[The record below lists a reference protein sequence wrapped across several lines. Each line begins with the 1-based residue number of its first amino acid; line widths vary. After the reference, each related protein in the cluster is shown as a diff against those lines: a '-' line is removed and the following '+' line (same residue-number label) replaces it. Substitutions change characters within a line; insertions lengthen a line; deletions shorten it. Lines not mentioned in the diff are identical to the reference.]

1 MIESKAR
8 DIMSKARTR
17 LVTGYPFF
25 GNQAMK
31 LKLIEDESV
40 NTMAT
45 DGRVVKF
52 NPNFVEELPL
62 VEVVGVLAH
71 EIMHVTNGHHLRQNH
86 GQERDSTSWNV
97 ACDFAINSILL
108 KEGFVLPEGGLFDN
122 ENKYGNASAEVIY
135 KAVHEE
141 IEEWKQEQEANS
153 QGEQESTESDESS
166 EGNGSGKGSGDS
178 NEEGESGTGTGSG
191 GQQGEDEEDSQGSGA
206 GSSVDDFI
214 EEKYGKLLG
223 EVEQQ
228 KSEEGKELSESETE
242 RKLEELRVDVVQSEM
257 RARARGYGSG
267 GSEFTS
273 DLKGYVEDKVDW
285 RDRLLNLCQDA
296 IASDF
301 TWNYPNRRHI
311 AEGMYLPSED
321 KDQLNT
327 LVIGSD
333 QSSSV
338 LDIYVSLF
346 EGAMKNIVGQVG
358 FEKIYILYYTGIL
371 QEVVELDSGDNFSM
385 KPSRYYGGTNFDV
398 VTDWIEQ
405 EGITPSC
412 LLMLTDGECRVPLE
426 PSYPVGW
433 CLTPNYDDYYLH
445 VCGLDRYGEIIELEM

>member
-1 MIESKAR
+1 MIESKAT

-40 NTMAT
+40 KTMAT

-52 NPNFVEELPL
+52 NPSWVEELPL
-62 VEVVGVLAH
+62 IEVVAVLAH
-71 EIMHVTNGHHLRQNH
+71 EIMHVTNGHHLRQ
-86 GQERDSTSWNV
+86 GDRDHTAWNYST
-97 ACDFAINSILL
+97 DFAINRDLVRG
-108 KEGFVLPEGGLFDN
+108 GFTLPEGGLISD
-122 ENKYGNASAEVIY
+122 EYGNKSAEVIY
-135 KAVHEE
+135 SILYEE
-141 IEEWKQEQEANS
+141 YEQAKEEASNS
-153 QGEQESTESDESS
+153 EGSDESEESEDS
-166 EGNGSGKGSGDS
+166 EGSGSSSQGKSGEGDG
-178 NEEGESGTGTGSG
+178 GESGEGDGKESGESSSEGTGSIEDYFKDKF
-191 GQQGEDEEDSQGSGA
+191 GEQA
-206 GSSVDDFI
+206 
-214 EEKYGKLLG
+214 G
-223 EVEQQ
+223 EVTAQTKED
-228 KSEEGKELSESETE
+228 GKKLTESEVRE
-242 RKLEELRVDVVQSEM
+242 KLEELRVDVVQSEM

-267 GSEFTS
+267 GSELTR
-273 DLKGYVEDKVDW
+273 DLKGYVEDKINW

-311 AEGMYLPSED
+311 AEGLYLPSED

-327 LVIGSD
+327 LVIGVD

-338 LDIYVSLF
+338 RDEEVSLF
-346 EGAMKNIVGQVG
+346 EGAMKNIIGQVG

-371 QEVVELDSGDNFSM
+371 NEVVELDAGDNFSM
-385 KPSRYYGGTNFDV
+385 KPTRYYGGTNFNV

-405 EGITPSC
+405 EGIIPSC

-433 CLTPNYDDYYLH
+433 CLTPNYNDYYLH
-445 VCGLDRYGEIIELEM
+445 AMGLDRYGEIIELEM

>member
-1 MIESKAR
+1 MIESKAT

-40 NTMAT
+40 KTMAT
-45 DGRVVKF
+45 DGKVIRF
-52 NPNFVEELPL
+52 NPSFVEGELL
-62 VEVVGVLAH
+62 ADIVGVIAH
-71 EIMHVTNGHHLRQNH
+71 EVMHVTNGHHLRQ
-86 GQERDSTSWNV
+86 GDRDHTVWNYST
-97 ACDFAINSILL
+97 DFAINRDLVRG
-108 KEGFVLPEGGLFDN
+108 GFTLPEGGLISD
-122 ENKYGNASAEVIY
+122 EYGNKSAEVIY
-135 KAVHEE
+135 SILYEE
-141 IEEWKQEQEANS
+141 YEQAKEEASNS
-153 QGEQESTESDESS
+153 EGSDESEESEDS
-166 EGNGSGKGSGDS
+166 EGSGSSSQGKSGEGDG
-178 NEEGESGTGTGSG
+178 GESGEGDGEESGESSSEGTGSIEDYFKDKF
-191 GQQGEDEEDSQGSGA
+191 GEQA
-206 GSSVDDFI
+206 
-214 EEKYGKLLG
+214 G
-223 EVEQQ
+223 EVTAQTKED
-228 KSEEGKELSESETE
+228 GKKLTESEVRE
-242 RKLEELRVDVVQSEM
+242 KLEELRVDVVQSEM

-267 GSEFTS
+267 GSELTR
-273 DLKGYVEDKVDW
+273 DLKGYVEDKINW

-311 AEGMYLPSED
+311 AEGLYLPSED

-327 LVIGSD
+327 LVIGVD

-338 LDIYVSLF
+338 RDEEVSLF
-346 EGAMKNIVGQVG
+346 EGAMKNIIGQVG

-371 QEVVELDSGDNFSM
+371 NEVVELDAGDNFSM
-385 KPSRYYGGTNFDV
+385 KPTRYYGGTNFNV

-405 EGITPSC
+405 EGIIPSC

-433 CLTPNYDDYYLH
+433 CLTPNYNDYYLH
-445 VCGLDRYGEIIELEM
+445 AMGLDRYGEIIELEM

>member
-1 MIESKAR
+1 MTETKAKA
-8 DIMSKARTR
+8 IMTKARTR

-25 GNQAMK
+25 GNVAMK

-40 NTMAT
+40 KTMAT
-45 DGRVVKF
+45 NGEVIKF
-52 NPNFVEELPL
+52 NPSWVEELPL
-62 VEVVGVLAH
+62 AEVVGVFAH
-71 EIMHVTNGHHLRQNH
+71 EILHVSNGHHLRQNH

-97 ACDFAINSILL
+97 ACDYAINSILL
-108 KEGFVLPEGGLFDN
+108 KEGFVLPEGGLFDD
-122 ENKYGNASAEVIY
+122 ENKFGNGSAEVIY
-135 KAVHEE
+135 KTVHEE
-141 IEEWKQEQEANS
+141 IEEWKQEQEEANS
-153 QGEQESTESDESS
+153 QSDQESAESDESS
-166 EGNGSGKGSGDS
+166 EGNGSGKGSEDS
-178 NEEGESGTGTGSG
+178 NEEGEGGTGSG
-191 GQQGEDEEDSQGSGA
+191 GQEGEDEEDSQGSET
-206 GSSVDDFI
+206 GSSIDDFI

-228 KSEEGKELSESETE
+228 KTEEGKELSESETE

-267 GSEFTS
+267 GSELTR

-285 RDRLLNLCQDA
+285 RHRLLNLCQDA

-311 AEGMYLPSED
+311 AEGLYLPSED

-327 LVIGSD
+327 LVIGVD

-338 LDIYVSLF
+338 RDEEVSLF
-346 EGAMKNIVGQVG
+346 EGAMKNIIGQVG

-371 QEVVELDSGDNFSM
+371 KEVVELDAGDNFSM
-385 KPSRYYGGTNFDV
+385 KPTRYYGGTNFNV

-405 EGITPSC
+405 EGIIPSC

-433 CLTPNYDDYYLH
+433 CLTPNYNDYYINA
-445 VCGLDRYGEIIELEM
+445 CGLDRYGEIIELEM

>member
-1 MIESKAR
+1 MLSIASYSRKDLSFPKVVYLIMKTSTVMPVPKLSTRRFTKKSKSGNR
-8 DIMSKARTR
+8 NRKLTLKANKSLLNQT
-17 LVTGYPFF
+17 
-25 GNQAMK
+25 NQAK
-31 LKLIEDESV
+31 
-40 NTMAT
+40 AT
-45 DGRVVKF
+45 VRVKVR
-52 NPNFVEELPL
+52 
-62 VEVVGVLAH
+62 
-71 EIMHVTNGHHLRQNH
+71 EILTKR
-86 GQERDSTSWNV
+86 ER
-97 ACDFAINSILL
+97 
-108 KEGFVLPEGGLFDN
+108 G
-122 ENKYGNASAEVIY
+122 
-135 KAVHEE
+135 
-141 IEEWKQEQEANS
+141 
-153 QGEQESTESDESS
+153 
-166 EGNGSGKGSGDS
+166 
-178 NEEGESGTGTGSG
+178 GTGTGSG

-214 EEKYGKLLG
+214 EEKYGKLVG

-327 LVIGSD
+327 LVIGVD

-346 EGAMKNIVGQVG
+346 EGAIKNIVGQVG

-433 CLTPNYDDYYLH
+433 CLTPNYDEYWIH
-445 VCGLDRYGEIIELEM
+445 TFGLDRYGEIIKLEM

>member
-1 MIESKAR
+1 MIESKAT

-40 NTMAT
+40 KTMAT
-45 DGRVVKF
+45 DGKVIRF
-52 NPNFVEELPL
+52 NPSFVEGELL
-62 VEVVGVLAH
+62 ADIVGVIAH
-71 EIMHVTNGHHLRQNH
+71 EVMHVTNGHHLRQ
-86 GQERDSTSWNV
+86 GDRDHTVWNYST
-97 ACDFAINSILL
+97 DFAINRDLVRG
-108 KEGFVLPEGGLFDN
+108 GFTLPEGGLISD
-122 ENKYGNASAEVIY
+122 EYGNKSAEVIY
-135 KAVHEE
+135 SILYEE
-141 IEEWKQEQEANS
+141 YEQAKEEASNS
-153 QGEQESTESDESS
+153 EGSDESEESEDS
-166 EGNGSGKGSGDS
+166 EGSGSSSQGKSGEGDG
-178 NEEGESGTGTGSG
+178 GESGEGDGEESGESSSEGTGSIEDYFKDKF
-191 GQQGEDEEDSQGSGA
+191 GEQA
-206 GSSVDDFI
+206 
-214 EEKYGKLLG
+214 G
-223 EVEQQ
+223 EVTAQTKED
-228 KSEEGKELSESETE
+228 GKKLTESEVRE
-242 RKLEELRVDVVQSEM
+242 KLEELRVDVVQSEM

-267 GSEFTS
+267 GSELTR
-273 DLKGYVEDKVDW
+273 DLKGYVEDKINW

-311 AEGMYLPSED
+311 AEGLYLPSED

-327 LVIGSD
+327 LVIGVD

-338 LDIYVSLF
+338 RDEEVSLF
-346 EGAMKNIVGQVG
+346 EGAMKNIIGQVG

-371 QEVVELDSGDNFSM
+371 NEVVELDAGDNFSM
-385 KPSRYYGGTNFDV
+385 KPTRYYGGTNFDV

-405 EGITPSC
+405 EGIIPSC

-433 CLTPNYDDYYLH
+433 CLTPNFNDRYLH
-445 VCGLDRYGEIIELEM
+445 AMGLDRYGEIIELEM